1 MRTTFPWPTPRPQS
15 SDWMSELGEA
25 LRPHP
30 DSGIGSEELR
40 TLGNNFSSFSDN
52 NNVLSNPPGAEICRI
67 LYSKLQ
73 KFPHLRQA
81 LSSVNAA
88 RAFKYGSRSFGQ
100 KRWYTEDF
108 NICKGLKTND
118 SRRQFRFG
126 LKSNIEFL
134 IQLDLE
140 NLRSCLLNSTYEIHQ
155 NTPSSV
161 APPLS
166 DGSFLDLMKKMNPSR
181 CAKLCKIMNR
191 LHGNLDFFFIS
202 QSVLCN

>member
-40 TLGNNFSSFSDN
+40 TLGNNFSNFSDN

-73 KFPHLRQA
+73 KFPHLRRA

-108 NICKGLKTND
+108 DISRGLKTNKN
-118 SRRQFRFG
+118 RRQFRFG
-126 LKSNIEFL
+126 LKSNVEFL

-140 NLRSCLLNSTYEIHQ
+140 NLRSCMLDSTYEIHQ
-155 NTPSSV
+155 NKPSSV
-161 APPLS
+161 TPPLS
-166 DGSFLDLMKKMNPSR
+166 DCSFL
-181 CAKLCKIMNR
+181 
-191 LHGNLDFFFIS
+191 NL
-202 QSVLCN
+202 L